1 MINIA
6 KPLTDY
12 VIYCGKKYKLN
23 ISFDVVL
30 KMYEVFKDDFLTDSE
45 KAQFALALLVR
56 GKKMPEITA
65 LDVIFREQ
73 IDTHKQGKNNSSM
86 KVVDFIQD
94 SGYIYS
100 SFLMDYGIDLI
111 DYQGK
116 LHWQKFI
123 ALFQGLSE
131 HTKIREVMSIRAR
144 PLPAPNKHNQEYIKN
159 LIELKSHYALEI
171 SQKEREQNFQTG
183 LKKLAQ
189 TLIAQAEMR

>member
-1 MINIA
+1 MIDIA

-30 KMYEVFKDDFLTDSE
+30 KMYEIFKDDFLTDSE

-144 PLPAPNKHNQEYIKN
+144 PLPAPNKHNQEYINN
-159 LIELKSHYALEI
+159 LMELKSHYALEI